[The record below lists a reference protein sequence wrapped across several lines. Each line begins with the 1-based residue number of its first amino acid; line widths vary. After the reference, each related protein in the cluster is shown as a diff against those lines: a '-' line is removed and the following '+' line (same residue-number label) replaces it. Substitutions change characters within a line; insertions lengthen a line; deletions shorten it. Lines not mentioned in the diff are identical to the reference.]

1 MKKEQQS
8 QQKLTVKKLVVEQDQ
23 LGELE
28 KMISS
33 LPVFAKT
40 VSESMLVS
48 QSINNLLNWLNTK
61 MVDAEVT
68 EKEQ

>member
-33 LPVFAKT
+33 LPLFAKT